1 MAIRGMGISKIV
13 KDTPILF
20 CIGLTMKKLDG
31 IIRGYNVFRYK
42 GIDIALKNNIA
53 CASQE

>member
-1 MAIRGMGISKIV
+1 MSISKIV